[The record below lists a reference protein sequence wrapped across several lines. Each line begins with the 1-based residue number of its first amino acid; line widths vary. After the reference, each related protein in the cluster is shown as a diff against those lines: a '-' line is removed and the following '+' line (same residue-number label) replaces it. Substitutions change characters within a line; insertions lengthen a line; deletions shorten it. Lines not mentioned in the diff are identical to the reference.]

1 MLLVCIDNCDVLED
15 IVFLLLTVLSTVS
28 VNLDDVLLYVKDDE
42 ERMLTD
48 AKRPRWF
55 AEPLHVFT
63 TNCQGNGSLSPTR
76 VGKQCFSPSL
86 QQPIKNSAFT
96 PSPSPSPTRKT
107 TCAR

>member
-1 MLLVCIDNCDVLED
+1 
-15 IVFLLLTVLSTVS
+15 
-28 VNLDDVLLYVKDDE
+28 VKDDCE
-42 ERMLTD
+42 QMVTD

-76 VGKQCFSPSL
+76 VGKQCYSPSL

-96 PSPSPSPTRKT
+96 LSPSPSPTRKT
-107 TCAR
+107 VCGR